1 MNYQIRLIKEQ
12 LNEAYKIEWYDAD
25 KKLWRYLRGSATTDQ
40 ETAEARFTDLLQKGL
55 DLEPQVLKQG
65 VTP

>member
-1 MNYQIRLIKEQ
+1 MNYQIRLVKEQ

-55 DLEPQVLKQG
+55 DPEPQVLMQG